1 MCTMI
6 LALPLWWEYKLTSPN
21 FTPESTK
28 MATTT
33 LAQDDFNSLAL
44 CSESDGFK
52 LDACSLCSSPTDRKA
67 CDFDANKEETY
78 VPVNFIPESV
88 HALLKAWELSELTKR
103 KDVTYFSVCTS
114 RTTSSPDVSGSV
126 DYEPMRCMAKV
137 VPPKK
142 FYRTFWRSIV
152 RRLLEQDKETI
163 IEIQRAST
171 L

>member
-1 MCTMI
+1 
-6 LALPLWWEYKLTSPN
+6 
-21 FTPESTK
+21 
-28 MATTT
+28 MATTA
-33 LAQDDFNSLAL
+33 LAQDDFDSLAL
-44 CSESDGFK
+44 GSD
-52 LDACSLCSSPTDRKA
+52 
-67 CDFDANKEETY
+67 TY
-78 VPVNFIPESV
+78 VPVNFIPETA

-103 KDVTYFSVCTS
+103 KDVTCFPVCTN

-152 RRLLEQDKETI
+152 RRLLEQDKKTI

-171 L
+171 Q